1 MSEPMYPSFA
11 TKGQAEGRAEDKEEV
26 VVAAPIARSGR
37 LISLVKDLPNRKLP
51 IKVMAQDVDPRTE
64 LDLEE
69 RSTESS
75 VRPRRLETIFRSLFT

>member
-37 LISLVKDLPNRKLP
+37 LISLVKYLPKSKLSV
-51 IKVMAQDVDPRTE
+51 KVIAQDVDPVTE
-64 LDLEE
+64 LDFGEGGTD
-69 RSTESS
+69 SP
-75 VRPRRLETIFRSLFT
+75 VRP